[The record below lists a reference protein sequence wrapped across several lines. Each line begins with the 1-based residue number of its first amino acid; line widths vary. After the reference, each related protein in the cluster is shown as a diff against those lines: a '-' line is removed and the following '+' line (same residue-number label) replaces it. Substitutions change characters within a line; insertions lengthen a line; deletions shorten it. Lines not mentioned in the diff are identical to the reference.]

1 MIRLILTLLT
11 VVILFLAGFN
21 VSPVMAQTETATP
34 SINETELSKVE
45 TPETAPSPSIDQE
58 KFKKANEIAQKAI
71 EAIQKGDYEAAET
84 YWNELVEMFPD
95 NPALWSNLG
104 NSKAGQNKLEEAIA
118 DYNKAMKLAPDAPD
132 PYLNRGLALEG
143 LGKFE
148 EAIADYN
155 HLLEIA
161 PNDALGYNNRG
172 NAEAGLGEWDSAIAD
187 YRKAFE
193 LEPNF
198 AFARANYALALYE
211 TGQKEVAIR
220 TMKNLIRKYPQFPDM
235 RAALTAALWEK
246 GQHGEAESN
255 WVAVVGLDDRYKDIE
270 WVKTIRRWPSS
281 LVAALEK
288 FLKIE

>member
-21 VSPVMAQTETATP
+21 TLPVMAQTETATP
-34 SINETELSKVE
+34 SINETELPKVE
-45 TPETAPSPSIDQE
+45 TPETAPSPSIDEE
-58 KFKKANEIAQKAI
+58 KYKKANEIGQKAFDAT
-71 EAIQKGDYEAAET
+71 EKGDFVAAET
-84 YWNELVEMFPD
+84 YWNELIKMFPD

-104 NSKAGQNKLEEAIA
+104 NSKAAQNKLKDAIA
-118 DYNKAMKLAPDAPD
+118 DYNKAMELAPTAPD

-155 HLLEIA
+155 KLLEIA
-161 PNDALGYNNRG
+161 PNDAMGYNNLA
-172 NAEAGLGEWDSAIAD
+172 NAEAGLGQWDSAIAD
-187 YRKAFE
+187 YQKAFE
-193 LEPNF
+193 IAPEF

-220 TMKNLIRKYPQFPDM
+220 TMRNLIRKYPQFPDM
-235 RAALTAALWEK
+235 RAALTAALWEQ

-288 FLKIE
+288 FLKLE